1 MHPLSLTQSCYYMY
15 KYICSFVYKRFP
27 SITFLYAGMLSKSKG
42 QVLRVAAVLHV
53 LFKDCGQ
60 EEEEADSYITTNAIL
75 AAQNFV
81 DICCQH
87 AAFITG
93 RDRIEVEIKQ
103 FTSGKHFAG

>member
-1 MHPLSLTQSCYYMY
+1 
-15 KYICSFVYKRFP
+15 
-27 SITFLYAGMLSKSKG
+27 MLSKSKG

-53 LFKDCGQ
+53 LFRDNVD
-60 EEEEADSYITTNAIL
+60 EEEVADTCITTNAIL

-93 RDRIEVEIKQ
+93 RDKIDNEIKQ
-103 FTSGKHFAG
+103 FTSGKHSVLFNVTSATWSAQRCGIRDTCRWYNK